1 MGIGGSSRDLVI
13 KVTLDSSGAVLGLQ
27 NLDQTLDAT
36 KSSAEQGEQSF
47 NGLSGVFDDL
57 VGSLGGLTGALA
69 VAGAAATATVAAIQ
83 RGDEVGDVAQ
93 SFQSLTEAAGS
104 MADVFL
110 NELNEATGQT
120 IDNFTLQ
127 KQAIEAVRTGAKPD
141 EFVELTRAARALA
154 EQTGGD
160 TLSELQQLSQA
171 FETGNVRALQNKLG
185 IIDVKA
191 AEEELARQLGVSIDQ
206 LTKEQEVQAA
216 RNAIIDASKQ
226 KTAELGDITNSAA
239 DNLATMSKHLQ
250 DAADKLALTIA
261 NSKELNLVIA
271 ALAKL
276 IASIPFDKIINGLA
290 ATTDA
295 AISLIP
301 WIDQINVVLKLLADT
316 SDDTEKKTSIL
327 TEGIK
332 KAGDIFDNAQDSLK
346 GWWEQLKKAAAEL
359 KKTGAAAGAAGT
371 ATGASARA
379 AEEAKRKA
387 EELNKKLEAQQ
398 KLFDRLTSADGVL
411 EYRRK
416 LEELASAYAENKVNL
431 DEYNKSLTA
440 LRQAWIDG
448 KGDAERF
455 NDLAIDAQGEALEH
469 LRTQLDDAKD
479 DIANQSG
486 EGGFLADLFG
496 LDADTGQALGDALGD
511 VVQTG
516 FDVLNTLIQGGEID
530 TAQLI
535 SSLTTSIGQGIGSL
549 FGAGELGGQ
558 IGSLVGTLINSIAD
572 AFGGDSAGT
581 KARKAADKFF
591 ADAFDANRL
600 SVLINGQLVQ
610 IADLVF
616 GGNSPFAGAVNFG
629 IAESGFF
636 NVFNQLPQAAQ
647 NAFNG
652 VGLAFAAFLGDIENL
667 AGTLGAVF
675 VNNIGGSL
683 NNLQQLI
690 LATGVSVEDL
700 EKALIDAA
708 LNGEISF
715 VQAQGAL
722 DQLRQVM
729 QQGIPDAVGAVV
741 QAFQNLRNAGVTG
754 GRFAVDALKD
764 IAAEARELGLH
775 TIPDVLSYLVSTG
788 QQSAESVQILQN
800 ALAAF
805 GITTLEQ
812 LQNLSN
818 ETAIAILANL
828 QANNFP
834 FEETQSQIDAL
845 REQLASIPQNIQR
858 NLIFNVRVN
867 GSQEDIDF
875 VRHAQVTI
883 PGQGP
888 GPA

>member
-1 MGIGGSSRDLVI
+1 MGVSGSSRDLTI
-13 KVTLDSSGAVLGLQ
+13 KVTLDASGAVVGLQ
-27 NLDQTLDAT
+27 SLDNKLESTRKTAE
-36 KSSAEQGEQSF
+36 SSEQSF
-47 NGLSGVFDDL
+47 TSLSDSFKSL
-57 VGSLGGLTGALA
+57 VGSVGGLTGALA
-69 VAGAAATATVAAIQ
+69 TATVAATATIAAIQ
-83 RGDEVGDVAQ
+83 RGDQVGDVAQ
-93 SFQSLTEAAGS
+93 SFQSLTEAAGG

-110 NELNEATGQT
+110 NQLNEATGQT

-127 KQAIEAVRTGAKPD
+127 KAAIEAVRTGAKPD

-160 TLSELQQLSQA
+160 TLNELQQLSQA

-191 AEEELARQLGVSIDQ
+191 AEEDLARQLGVSVDA

-216 RNAIIDASKQ
+216 RNAILDASKE
-226 KTAELGDITNSAA
+226 KTAELGTITNSAA
-239 DNLATMSKHLQ
+239 DNLSKMSKSLQ
-250 DAADKLALTIA
+250 DAADKLALAIS
-261 NSKELNLVIA
+261 NSKELNLVIS
-271 ALAKL
+271 ALANL

-290 ATTDA
+290 ATTEA

-301 WIDQINVVLKLLADT
+301 YIDQINVVLKLLADT

-327 TEGIK
+327 GDTVK
-332 KAGDIFDNAQDSLK
+332 KAGDFFNNAQDSIK

-359 KKTGAAAGAAGT
+359 KKTGTEAGKAGT
-371 ATGASARA
+371 ATGAQARA
-379 AEEAKRKA
+379 AEDAKRKA

-416 LEELASAYAENKVNL
+416 LEELATAYAENKVNL
-431 DEYNKSLTA
+431 DEYNKSLAA
-440 LRQAWIDG
+440 LRQSWIDG
-448 KGDAERF
+448 QGDAQRF
-455 NDLAIDAQGEALEH
+455 NQLAIDAQGEAIDH
-469 LRTQLDDAKD
+469 LRTQVDDAKAE
-479 DIANQSG
+479 IASQSG
-486 EGGFLADLFG
+486 QGGFLADLFG
-496 LDADTGQALGDALGD
+496 LDDDTGQALGDALGD

-516 FDVLNTLIQGGEID
+516 FDVLNTLIQGGDID

-652 VGLAFAAFLGDIENL
+652 VGLAFAAFLGDVQNL

-722 DQLRQVM
+722 DQLHLVL

-741 QAFQNLRNAGVTG
+741 QAFQNLKEAGERG

-764 IAAEARELGLH
+764 IAAEARELGLT
-775 TIPDVLSYLVSTG
+775 TIPQVLQHLLTTG
-788 QQSAESVQILQN
+788 QQSAESVQALQN

-858 NLIFNVRVN
+858 NLIFNVRIN
-867 GSQEDIDF
+867 ATEDQMDLL
-875 VRHAQVTI
+875 RRAQIVV